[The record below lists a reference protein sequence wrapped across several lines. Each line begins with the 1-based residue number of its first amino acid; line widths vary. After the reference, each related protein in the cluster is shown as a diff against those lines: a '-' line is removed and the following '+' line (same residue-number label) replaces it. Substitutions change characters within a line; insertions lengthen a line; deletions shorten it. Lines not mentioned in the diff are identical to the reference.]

1 MRDYAFGD
9 SGLAARRLSLV
20 AETFAESSRAF
31 LLESVK
37 ARPQL
42 AADLGCGPGYT
53 TKLLADTLDP
63 NHTVGLDNSES
74 FLAQART
81 TATEKV
87 SFRLHDITSVPFPN
101 GPFDLIYGRLVLT
114 HLPEPEKVI
123 LTWGTQLRPMG
134 LLLMEEVE
142 RIDTDV
148 PALVTYLD
156 IQQGMLAHQNN
167 ELYIGPRLEAITGS
181 DKLQRRVSRINALQV
196 PACRAAEMFH
206 MNLGVWRHN
215 DFVRAKYDAATLD
228 CLEQA
233 LLALAQDE
241 NDSSPVEWQL
251 RQMVMERPAR

>member
-1 MRDYAFGD
+1 MRGYAFGD

-31 LLESVK
+31 MRESVK
-37 ARPQL
+37 ARPKL
-42 AADLGCGPGYT
+42 AVDLGCGPGYT
-53 TKLLADTLDP
+53 THLLADTLDP

-87 SFRLHDITSVPFPN
+87 SFQLHDITSVPFPN

-123 LTWGTQLRPMG
+123 STWGTQLRPRG
-134 LLLMEEVE
+134 LLLIEEVE
-142 RIDTDV
+142 CIGTDV

-156 IQQGMLAHQNN
+156 IQQAMLTHQGN
-167 ELYIGPRLEAITGS
+167 ELYIGPRLDAITGS
-181 DKLQRRVSRINALQV
+181 DKLQRRVSTIGTLQV
-196 PACRAAEMFH
+196 PARRAAEMFH

-215 DFVRAKYDAATLD
+215 DFARRNYEPATLD
-228 CLEQA
+228 ALEQA
-233 LLALAQDE
+233 LFALAED
-241 NDSSPVEWQL
+241 DTDAPPVEWQL
-251 RQMVMERPAR
+251 RQIVMER